1 VRSRI
6 ITGALLVLA
15 LIAGLVASLGTT
27 STAQANTA
35 PIVWLVPHQDDEVL
49 SYAADMRAHFQAT
62 APRPAIAVLLT
73 DGGSSSVCDYDKTT
87 AGITATE
94 RTNCTLQRDAEFR
107 ASIDK
112 IEGATGVQ
120 VTVDIRADRAQD
132 GSLSIAYV
140 RQVMDEY
147 QALYPGVSFKGYSYK
162 ESIHC
167 DTCAGATTPGHGHP
181 DHDAIGEA
189 MRDEWEESGKTLDV
203 RFYIKPSLWSYWPGF
218 DNGTVGDIGFWSDRK
233 DLNAALNAYGP
244 NAPDEALS
252 NAPTGLGQKSSS
264 IFCEQ
269 FAGTQANPTSLWS
282 GKSCTNPDDAYNVG
296 KPGGAD
302 NYIHLPGK

>member
-1 VRSRI
+1 MRSRI
-6 ITGALLVLA
+6 TTGALLALA
-15 LIAGLVASLGTT
+15 LLAGLVASMGTT

-35 PIVWLVPHQDDEVL
+35 PVVWLVPHQDDEVL
-49 SYAADMRAHFQAT
+49 SYGADMRAHFQA
-62 APRPAIAVLLT
+62 ASPRPAYAVLLT
-73 DGGSSSVCDYDKTT
+73 DGGASGVCDYDKTT
-87 AGITATE
+87 PGITATE
-94 RTNCTLQRDAEFR
+94 RTNCTAQRDAEFR

-112 IEGATGVQ
+112 IEGLTGVD
-120 VTVDIRADRAQD
+120 VTVDIRPDRAPD
-132 GSLSIAYV
+132 GTLTVAYV
-140 RQVMDEY
+140 RSVMDLY
-147 QALYPGVSFKGYSYK
+147 QGLYPGVSFKGYSYK
-162 ESIHC
+162 ESLHC
-167 DTCAGATTPGHGHP
+167 DACGNGSTGHGHP

-189 MRDEWEESGKTLDV
+189 MRQEWTESGETLDV
-203 RFYIKPSLWSYWPGF
+203 RFYVKPSLWRFWPGF

-244 NAPDEALS
+244 NAPDEPLS
-252 NAPTGLGQKSSS
+252 NAPTGLGMKSSS

-269 FAGTQANPTSLWS
+269 FAGAAANPSSLWS